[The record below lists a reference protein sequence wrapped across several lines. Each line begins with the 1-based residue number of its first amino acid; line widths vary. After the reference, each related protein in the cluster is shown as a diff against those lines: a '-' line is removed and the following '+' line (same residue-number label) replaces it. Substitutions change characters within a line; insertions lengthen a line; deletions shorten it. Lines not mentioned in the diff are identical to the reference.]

1 MAILNSRFIN
11 TMRINRVTQVL
22 INQREMQQPLTY
34 LNRTRIETGVDDD
47 EMRGEWTGRIFAA
60 DIITNDARAVIVEGG
75 MVEFNTNT
83 IPNLKIGRYANQDM
97 IDRLSRME
105 QGAIVAGDIP
115 AVRGW
120 YNRMADA
127 NIQGIRIRENALI
140 CGMLLDSVVYDKL
153 GVKISGG
160 FGMPSD
166 LKFNPVTVFTNA
178 ASAPITFIQNAK
190 KYAKITYGE
199 EYNTLDMSQTLFDYI
214 VASDEFR
221 AKAPLYMQSIVLMA
235 GAYPAG
241 TLNIAD
247 TEMMQGILQRIL
259 KMTINI
265 EDNFYYVQNS
275 DGTRTQS
282 RYLPINVI
290 LMTDSRDFNSPNGY
304 DLARGIPT
312 EARLAAIMGDANRF
326 SATGE
331 VSGPLSYFYA
341 PDNYDPPALITYSV
355 DKAFPRKHRK
365 TSSARINAY

>member
-11 TMRINRVTQVL
+11 SVRLQRVTQVL
-22 INQREMQQPLTY
+22 VNQREMQQPLTF
-34 LNRTRIETGVDDD
+34 LNRTRVENNVDDD

-105 QGAIVAGDIP
+105 QGAIVPGDVP

-127 NIQGIRIRENALI
+127 NIEGIRIRENALI

-160 FGMPSD
+160 FGMPAD
-166 LKFNPVTVFTNA
+166 LKFNPLTPFTDPTSN
-178 ASAPITFIQNAK
+178 PITFIQNAK

-199 EYNTLDMSQTLFDYI
+199 EYNRLDMSQTLFDFI
-214 VASDEFR
+214 ISSDEFK
-221 AKAPLYMQSIVLMA
+221 AKAPMYIQQTVLMVGPIPDA
-235 GAYPAG
+235 A
-241 TLNIAD
+241 LNIAD
-247 TEMMQGILQRIL
+247 TELMQNILGRIL

-265 EDNFYYVQNS
+265 EDNFYYVQNT

-290 LMTDSRDFNSPNGY
+290 LLSDTRDDNSPNGF
-304 DLARGIPT
+304 DLARGVPT
-312 EARLAAIMGDANRF
+312 EARLAAIVGAQNF

-341 PDNYDPPALITYSV
+341 PDNFDPPNLVAYAV
-355 DKAFPRKHRK
+355 DRAFPRKHRK
-365 TSSARINAY
+365 TATARINAY